1 MDESGKKDKKL
12 KEKLFEA
19 GSKPGAEEQVRKRF
33 VDYFKKNKSNIG
45 FGQQIEK
52 IYDLLT
58 SGQLNGR
65 DKAIIIGALLYF
77 INPFDL
83 MPDITPILGFVDD
96 MGVIGLVYRY
106 LSNRSFDVTGEPS
119 ASDTEKDDKKDE
131 NS

>member
-1 MDESGKKDKKL
+1 MDSEDLKNDKKL
-12 KEKLFEA
+12 KDKLYEA
-19 GSKPGAEEQVRKRF
+19 GSKPGAEEKVKKHFFQ
-33 VDYFKKNKSNIG
+33 YFKKNKHTIG

-58 SGQLNGR
+58 SGKLNNK

-83 MPDITPILGFVDD
+83 LPDITPLLGFIDD

-106 LSNRSFDVTGEPS
+106 LTNRSFDVTGEPTPED
-119 ASDTEKDDKKDE
+119 DTKKDDKKD
-131 NS
+131 S

>member
-1 MDESGKKDKKL
+1 MNSEDLKDEKKL
-12 KEKLFEA
+12 KEKLYEA
-19 GSKPGAEEQVRKRF
+19 GSRPGSEEKVRKHF
-33 VDYFKKNKSNIG
+33 FDYFKKNKHTIG

-58 SGQLNGR
+58 SGQLETR

-83 MPDITPILGFVDD
+83 MPDITPFLGFVDD

-106 LSNRSFDVTGEPS
+106 LTNRSFEVMGDSTS
-119 ASDTEKDDKKDE
+119 EKDDKKD
-131 NS
+131 

>member
-12 KEKLFEA
+12 KEKLFKM
-19 GSKPGAEEQVRKRF
+19 GSQPGAEEKVHKRF
-33 VDYFKKNKSNIG
+33 TDYFKKNKHNVG

-58 SGQLNGR
+58 SGQLETR

-83 MPDITPILGFVDD
+83 MPDITPLLGFIDD

-106 LSNRSFDVTGEPS
+106 LSNRSFEVAGEPE
-119 ASDTEKDDKKDE
+119 ATNTEKDDKKDE